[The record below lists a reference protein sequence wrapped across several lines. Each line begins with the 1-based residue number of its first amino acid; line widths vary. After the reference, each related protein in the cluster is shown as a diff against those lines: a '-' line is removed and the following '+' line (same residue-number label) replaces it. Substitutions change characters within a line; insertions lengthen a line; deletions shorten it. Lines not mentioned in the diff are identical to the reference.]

1 LFPILRGKEKSMGFG
16 RNECS
21 VGTVVLSFFIGT
33 VIGAGV
39 ALLLAPEEGEKT
51 RRKITDFAEDMKEKA
66 EDSFEDVRDK
76 VTTALEKG
84 KGLLKKV

>member
-1 LFPILRGKEKSMGFG
+1 MGFG
-16 RNECS
+16 RDGHSC
-21 VGTVVLSFFIGT
+21 GTVVLSFFIGT

-39 ALLLAPEEGEKT
+39 ALLLAPEAGEKT
-51 RRKITDFAEDMKEKA
+51 RRKIADLAEDAKEKA

>member
-1 LFPILRGKEKSMGFG
+1 MGSG
-16 RNECS
+16 RNAHS

-51 RRKITDFAEDMKEKA
+51 RRKIGDLAENVREKA
-66 EDSFEDVRDK
+66 EGSFEEVTDK
-76 VTTALEKG
+76 VTTVLEKG
-84 KGLLKKV
+84 KNFLKKA

>member
-1 LFPILRGKEKSMGFG
+1 MGSGK
-16 RNECS
+16 NDHS

-51 RRKITDFAEDMKEKA
+51 RRKIVDLADDVKEKA
-66 EDSFEDVRDK
+66 EDSFEEVRDR
-76 VTTALEKG
+76 VTAALEKG
-84 KGLLKKV
+84 KGLLKKE

>member
-1 LFPILRGKEKSMGFG
+1 VTGKEKPMGFG
-16 RNECS
+16 KNDCS

-33 VIGAGV
+33 VVGAGV
-39 ALLLAPEEGEKT
+39 ALLLAPEEGERT

-66 EDSFEDVRDK
+66 GDSFEEVKDR

>member
-1 LFPILRGKEKSMGFG
+1 MGFG
-16 RNECS
+16 KNGHS

-51 RRKITDFAEDMKEKA
+51 RRKIVDLADDVKEKA
-66 EDSFEDVRDK
+66 EESFEEVRDR
-76 VTTALEKG
+76 VTAALEKG
-84 KGLLKKV
+84 KGLLKKA

>member
-1 LFPILRGKEKSMGFG
+1 MGFG
-16 RNECS
+16 RNAHS

-51 RRKITDFAEDMKEKA
+51 RRKIVDLADDVKEKA
-66 EDSFEDVRDK
+66 EDSFEEVRDR
-76 VTTALEKG
+76 VTAALEKG
-84 KGLLKKV
+84 KGLLKKA

>member
-1 LFPILRGKEKSMGFG
+1 MGFG
-16 RNECS
+16 KNGHS

-51 RRKITDFAEDMKEKA
+51 RQKIVDLKDDVKEKA
-66 EDSFEDVRDK
+66 EDSFEEVRDK
-76 VTTALEKG
+76 VTTVLEKG
-84 KGLLKKV
+84 KGLLKKA